1 MKSAEKRKPR
11 HRSFNKL
18 SAAKR
23 CRKSRAAH
31 AKVIGKVERV
41 NCDNTLANWVTGMEA
56 MAKKGSHRQGTLA
69 SWIRNAR

>member
-1 MKSAEKRKPR
+1 MKSAEKRSPR
-11 HRSFNKL
+11 RRFVRKL

-41 NCDNTLANWVTGMEA
+41 NRDNTLANWVTGMEA
-56 MAKKGSHRQGTLA
+56 TAKRGGHREGTLA
-69 SWIRNAR
+69 GWTRNAP